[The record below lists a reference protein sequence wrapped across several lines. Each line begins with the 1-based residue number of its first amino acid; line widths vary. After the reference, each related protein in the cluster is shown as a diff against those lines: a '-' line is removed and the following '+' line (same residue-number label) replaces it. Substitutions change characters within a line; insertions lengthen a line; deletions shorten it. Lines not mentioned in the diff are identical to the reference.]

1 MTAGQP
7 DAPAVPNPTP
17 AAALDQRF
25 RKSERLL
32 RRADFVRLQTTGRRF
47 KSKRLAIAWLPRDHD
62 ALPADGAPADRT
74 RIGITVS
81 RKVGNSP
88 TRSRVKRV
96 LREIFRLH
104 KDRWPRGVDFVVIA
118 RPPARWSSHER
129 LRNDMLRWADELRRE
144 AKKAAAAAKREALA
158 ADAAPVTTPVSDP
171 EGP

>member
-1 MTAGQP
+1 MSAGI
-7 DAPAVPNPTP
+7 PNPP
-17 AAALDQRF
+17 AAPSSPETALDQRF

-47 KSKRLAIAWLPRDHD
+47 KSKRLAIAWLPRSPD
-62 ALPADGAPADRT
+62 AAPSDGAPADRT

-81 RKVGNSP
+81 RKVGDSP

-96 LREIFRLH
+96 LREVFRLN

-129 LRNDMLRWADELRRE
+129 LRNDMLRWADELRRD
-144 AKKAAAAAKREALA
+144 AKKAAAEARRAALA
-158 ADAAPVTTPVSDP
+158 PTGSDDGAMTDGGDP
-171 EGP
+171 